1 VTKIANKTFGNKIR
15 VAAYL
20 QPNVYEL
27 LRKEQA
33 VTGES
38 ESAIMCSIIEEYLR
52 MGGMFGNESEKQT
65 V

>member
-1 VTKIANKTFGNKIR
+1 MGNKIYGNRGR
-15 VAAYL
+15 VATYIH
-20 QPNVYEL
+20 PDMYEL
-27 LRKEQA
+27 LRKEQN

-52 MGGMFGNESEKQT
+52 MGGIFGTESGNTQI